1 MKFMTAWKRSL
12 MKRMDRILSLLS
24 LSAKGRNLVSGEFMA
39 EKAIKEGTAKVVIV
53 SEDASE
59 NTKKHFRDMCNYRK
73 IPVFFYATKEELD
86 EMREAQK
93 SLLDAEERILSA
105 EYDTKMCE
113 ISLLQISGKVTLY
126 LK

>member
-1 MKFMTAWKRSL
+1 

-53 SEDASE
+53 SGDASE

-73 IPVFFYATKEELD
+73 IPVFFYATKEELGKAIGR
-86 EMREAQK
+86 EMRA
-93 SLLDAEERILSA
+93 SLAVTDAGMAANIIGHLEER
-105 EYDTKMCE
+105 
-113 ISLLQISGKVTLY
+113 
-126 LK
+126 